1 MCDSG
6 LPKRFHAHLIATSI
20 VAIGLQDDVPQVEL
34 NSEDLPPIRFA
45 DKLSVADEAAPALP
59 PPWSTNSELLAQ
71 LQPLVL
77 DSGLV
82 PADEMSLLQ
91 LRRLATQARAVLL
104 IAALAGLLRV
114 YAAPKPDEDSCTAL
128 VRDALVAEFAALC
141 KREVQRHEQL
151 FVFVRR
157 VEELEQLERGY
168 RLYVISL

>member
-1 MCDSG
+1 M
-6 LPKRFHAHLIATSI
+6 
-20 VAIGLQDDVPQVEL
+20 PQVEL

-91 LRRLATQARAVLL
+91 LRRLATQARAALL
-104 IAALAGLLRV
+104 FAPLLQDSYVSMQPPSLTKIAALRWCV
-114 YAAPKPDEDSCTAL
+114 TPSSPSS
-128 VRDALVAEFAALC
+128 
-141 KREVQRHEQL
+141 
-151 FVFVRR
+151 
-157 VEELEQLERGY
+157 
-168 RLYVISL
+168 RLYASGRCRDTSSYSCSRAAWRS